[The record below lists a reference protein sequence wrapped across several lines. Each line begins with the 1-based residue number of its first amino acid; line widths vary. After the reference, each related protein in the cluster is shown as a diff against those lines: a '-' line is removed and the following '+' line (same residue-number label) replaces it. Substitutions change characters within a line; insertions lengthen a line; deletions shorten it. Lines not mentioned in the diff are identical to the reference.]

1 MNITTNTTINVSNE
15 PEDIVLKIS
24 ANLQVIVIE
33 TTLHPSV
40 TIEVGENATVQYIYV
55 YSGNGNTEKKVYL
68 HPRATIQWRSAILG
82 GNNRTEIITYHQDEG
97 AVSDHRGIFLGK
109 GRDRFVLNYWS
120 NHAAQ
125 HTTGHILVHG
135 VLFDSAYA
143 DFKGNIKI
151 QQTGGD
157 TNASLVEETILLGE
171 KSRSDSIPQL
181 EIATNDVR
189 ATHSSAISKI
199 DDEQLFYLQSRGIAI
214 EEGKRLIVRGFL
226 EELINEFGGDVT
238 QQQIRDMIEERLT
251 GPLTP

>member
-1 MNITTNTTINVSNE
+1 MKITTNTTVHL
-15 PEDIVLKIS
+15 PATVEDIALTIA
-24 ANLQVIVIE
+24 ANLEVTIIE
-33 TTLHPSV
+33 TSLHPSV
-40 TIEVGENATVQYIYV
+40 VVEVGENSTVQYLYLC
-55 YSGNGNTEKKVYL
+55 SGDGDTKKVAYL
-68 HPRATIQWRSAILG
+68 HPHATVQWRSAILG
-82 GNNRTEIITYHQDEG
+82 GNNKVEIVTYHQDAG
-97 AVSDHRGIFLGK
+97 ATSDHRGIFLGK

-120 NHAAQ
+120 NHAAP

-151 QQTGGD
+151 LQTGSD

-199 DDEQLFYLQSRGIAI
+199 DDEQLFYLQSRGISI

-226 EELINEFGGDVT
+226 EELINEFGDDTT
-238 QQQIRDMIEERLT
+238 QQTIRDMIEERLKI
-251 GPLTP
+251 L